1 MEDKEKLELEVRR
14 VLSSEAEGYR
24 IFLQSQ
30 FRYLMWGVGILF
42 LAGAA
47 IFTYLFGDSI
57 EKSKEQ
63 LISTIDARIIDYRIV
78 ESFKKRLQESID
90 IAVDQA
96 VDHEETRKNIDDQV
110 EESAKTAYRRVA
122 SNIEDTIIEIVDK
135 QILKS
140 RNLDASQIIEKVS
153 MPSGAVLAFNRE
165 TCPPDWKEYAL
176 AYGRFI
182 RGIDKGDSGIDP
194 DGERELGSTQSE
206 QFKAHSHT
214 RPRGVYDAG
223 GGPDSAWVAHSRHF
237 GYGHSNPPSTGKV
250 GGSETRPDNVAL
262 LYCEKT

>member
-1 MEDKEKLELEVRR
+1 MENKEKLELEVRR
-14 VLSSEAEGYR
+14 ILSSEAEGYR

-30 FRYLMWGVGILF
+30 FRYLIWGIGILF

-47 IFTYLFGDSI
+47 IFAYFFGDSI

-63 LISTIDARIIDYRIV
+63 LISTIDARVIDYRIV
-78 ESFKKRLQESID
+78 ESFKKRLKESID
-90 IAVDQA
+90 IAVNNA
-96 VDHEETRKNIDDQV
+96 VDHKETRKNIDNKV
-110 EESAKTAYRRVA
+110 EESANAAYNDA
-122 SNIEDTIIEIVDK
+122 INKIENTIIKTIENKI
-135 QILKS
+135 IELKK
-140 RNLDASQIIEKVS
+140 LDASQIIEKVS

-182 RGIDKGDSGIDP
+182 RGIDKSDSGIDP

-206 QFKAHSHT
+206 RFMAHSHT
-214 RPRGVYDAG
+214 RPGGVYDAG
-223 GGPDSAWVAHSRHF
+223 GGRDASWVAHGRHF
-237 GYGHSNPPSTGKV
+237 GYGHSDPPSTGAE